1 MIRIFTFK
9 LVLFLIIFK
18 KAKLEKDHSN
28 ENIISSI
35 SIQIGNKVLNE
46 EIIFFGIKDYQSF
59 LLKYKVTSNYICY
72 MQYFYNFLFKKL
84 IQYCVGEY
92 NINSTSL
99 LFIDDELL
107 VFDYYYNLSISKNKP
122 KFSIIYPSS
131 KKLEGKVPQNI
142 RNPIFILKDQLF
154 QTMKFRIKNENLNVT
169 INIIYD
175 NTYNLI
181 PYNYIMISKYIPFI
195 TIILALMMI
204 FLGKKNHFYK
214 FFIFLSIFGISYN
227 LMYIKNVNETL
238 KYNIDFY
245 ENLFRIDNIYEV
257 LGNILNSFFQ
267 IMYYYF
273 IILLSRGFGI
283 LYYSINIVNSQKMY
297 FLLIITYIF
306 ISTDPIF
313 EVFTFQIFSLSLREI
328 KKLLLNIFILLY
340 CIININI
347 CKKYLENYL
356 IVAVVQNRNYFFL
369 IMKKLVFFSCLKG
382 ILIMHLFF
390 YISTLFLFKK
400 YQQSSYYFLIQNSY
414 EENLFCVHLDLI
426 ILFFIFDKK
435 KFFRI
440 ENLEDFNII
449 KKLEI
454 SKCFINK
461 TQNIIFI
468 IKMSIKNKKPL
479 IILNPYKNKLEK
491 NMNINYLKIGKIS
504 FD

>member
-1 MIRIFTFK
+1 
-9 LVLFLIIFK
+9 
-18 KAKLEKDHSN
+18 
-28 ENIISSI
+28 
-35 SIQIGNKVLNE
+35 
-46 EIIFFGIKDYQSF
+46 
-59 LLKYKVTSNYICY
+59 
-72 MQYFYNFLFKKL
+72 
-84 IQYCVGEY
+84 
-92 NINSTSL
+92 
-99 LFIDDELL
+99 
-107 VFDYYYNLSISKNKP
+107 
-122 KFSIIYPSS
+122 
-131 KKLEGKVPQNI
+131 
-142 RNPIFILKDQLF
+142 
-154 QTMKFRIKNENLNVT
+154 
-169 INIIYD
+169 
-175 NTYNLI
+175 
-181 PYNYIMISKYIPFI
+181 
-195 TIILALMMI
+195 
-204 FLGKKNHFYK
+204 
-214 FFIFLSIFGISYN
+214 
-227 LMYIKNVNETL
+227 
-238 KYNIDFY
+238 
-245 ENLFRIDNIYEV
+245 
-257 LGNILNSFFQ
+257 
-267 IMYYYF
+267 MYYYF

-283 LYYSINIVNSQKMY
+283 LYYSLNIVNSQKMY

-449 KKLEI
+449 KKWEI

-468 IKMSIKNKKPL
+468 IKMSLKNKKPL